1 MPVATVLITNVITN
15 VILIFVNA
23 LSLWL
28 TEERIIRHEFYI
40 PKGFSTA
47 LSIAAIA
54 GLINFGLGLALM
66 FIPPL
71 IAVVMLVL
79 AIVINAVVLFFLIRS
94 FYEVS
99 WGKTLVAWLIVTV
112 VSMILSFFLGGAVG
126 LFL

>member
-1 MPVATVLITNVITN
+1 MTAATVLITNVITN

-47 LSIAAIA
+47 LSIASIA

-66 FIPPL
+66 FIPPFVAVIML
-71 IAVVMLVL
+71 IAAL
-79 AIVINAVVLFFLIRS
+79 VINAVVLFFLIRS

-99 WGKTLVAWLIVTV
+99 WGKTAIAWLIVTL
-112 VSMILSFFLGGAVG
+112 VSMVLSFFLGGVTG